1 MSSRVMKRFSEKIP
15 ISPCKMLSTHVSF
28 VSLSSVRSV
37 QPQFSSV
44 QPSSCSVSNQSLNLI
59 AQKGQTLEN
68 PEFIVVHLFLP
79 LKKSFLTRNFL
90 ENGLLLCFCVLSLF
104 PNKEHSRSE
113 RRLQTPTL
121 TSQTVS
127 QPGISSHLQRG
138 AASTGPRTNGCR

>member
-1 MSSRVMKRFSEKIP
+1 
-15 ISPCKMLSTHVSF
+15 
-28 VSLSSVRSV
+28 
-37 QPQFSSV
+37 
-44 QPSSCSVSNQSLNLI
+44 
-59 AQKGQTLEN
+59 
-68 PEFIVVHLFLP
+68 
-79 LKKSFLTRNFL
+79 L